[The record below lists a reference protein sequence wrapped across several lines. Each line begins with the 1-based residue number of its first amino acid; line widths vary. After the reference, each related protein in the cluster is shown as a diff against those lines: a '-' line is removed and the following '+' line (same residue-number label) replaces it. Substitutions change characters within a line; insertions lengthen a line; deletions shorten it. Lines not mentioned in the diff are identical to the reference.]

1 MAELGLG
8 TAALG
13 RPGYLNL
20 GHGASLD
27 ALRDDRGGVAVDVLR
42 GRAHE
47 VIDAA
52 LAGGI
57 RWLDTARSYGL
68 GETFVA
74 DWLHLHPEWDDEVT
88 VSTKWGY
95 TYTAGWRIDAEVH
108 EVKDHSID
116 VLERQWAES
125 SSLLGTR
132 LAVHQIHSA
141 TLDTGVLSDRAVLRR
156 LAEIAG
162 QGVQVGL
169 STTGPAQAET
179 IRAALE
185 IEVDGQPVFD
195 AVQATWN
202 PLEPSAAPALAEA
215 HDAGW
220 TVIVKEAVA
229 NGRLTPAAM
238 DPPDLVPG
246 VTPDAAAL
254 AIALHQPWVDVVLSG
269 AASVPH
275 LTSNLRALDVP
286 ASDLPAAE
294 DLAPLA
300 EAPEAYWAHRSAMPW
315 T

>member
-13 RPGYLNL
+13 RPGYLTL

-27 ALRDDRGGVAVDVLR
+27 DLRDDRGRIAIDLLR
-42 GRAHE
+42 SRAHD

-52 LAGGI
+52 IAGGI

-74 DWLHLHPEWDDEVT
+74 DWLHLHPEWDDELT

-95 TYTAGWRIDAEVH
+95 TYTAGWRVDAAVH

-125 SSLLGTR
+125 SSLLGSR

-141 TLDTGVLSDRAVLRR
+141 TLDTGVLSDPAVLAR
-156 LAEIAG
+156 LAEIGAG
-162 QGVQVGL
+162 GVQIGL
-169 STTGPAQAET
+169 STTGPSQAET
-179 IRAALE
+179 IRKA
-185 IEVDGQPVFD
+185 IDVEVEGRAVFD

-202 PLEPSAAPALAEA
+202 PLEPSAGPALAEA
-215 HDAGW
+215 ADAGW

-229 NGRLTPAAM
+229 NGRLTPAA
-238 DPPDLVPG
+238 DDAPTLLPG
-246 VTPDAAAL
+246 VSADAAAL
-254 AIALHQPWVDVVLSG
+254 AIALAQPWADVVLSG
-269 AASVPH
+269 AATVPH
-275 LTSNLRALDVP
+275 VRSNLEALEVAAD
-286 ASDLPAAE
+286 DLPDPDRLALLAE
-294 DLAPLA
+294 DPG
-300 EAPEAYWAHRSAMPW
+300 AYWASRSAMRW